1 MVTDW
6 DLCCSSHDPIWN
18 GRLVHLLHLERL
30 FGREQLPNLYADVG
44 SMIKVLI
51 GIGIGGSLAMVFPEQ
66 ATEAF
71 EFIRAGINTFA
82 TEVAEGTR

>member
-1 MVTDW
+1 
-6 DLCCSSHDPIWN
+6 
-18 GRLVHLLHLERL
+18 
-30 FGREQLPNLYADVG
+30 
-44 SMIKVLI
+44 MIKLLI

-71 EFIRAGINTFA
+71 EFVRAGINTFA

>member
-1 MVTDW
+1 
-6 DLCCSSHDPIWN
+6 
-18 GRLVHLLHLERL
+18 
-30 FGREQLPNLYADVG
+30 
-44 SMIKVLI
+44 MIKVLI

-71 EFIRAGINTFA
+71 EFVRAGINTFA

>member
-1 MVTDW
+1 
-6 DLCCSSHDPIWN
+6 
-18 GRLVHLLHLERL
+18 LL
-30 FGREQLPNLYADVG
+30 GREQFLDLHEDVG
-44 SMIKVLI
+44 KMIKVLI

-71 EFIRAGINTFA
+71 EFVRAGINTFA

>member
-1 MVTDW
+1 
-6 DLCCSSHDPIWN
+6 
-18 GRLVHLLHLERL
+18 LL
-30 FGREQLPNLYADVG
+30 GREQFLDLHEDVG
-44 SMIKVLI
+44 KMIKVLI

-71 EFIRAGINTFA
+71 EFVRTGINTFA